1 VIKVNM
7 TNKDIQLKKLED
19 EKKELTNELELY
31 EFSGPSS
38 KIQEI
43 EDKLYEVNDTIKKLY
58 A

>member
-1 VIKVNM
+1 M
-7 TNKDIQLKKLED
+7 TNKDVQLKILEE

-31 EFSGPSS
+31 EFNGPSV
-38 KIQEI
+38 KVQEI

>member
-1 VIKVNM
+1 M